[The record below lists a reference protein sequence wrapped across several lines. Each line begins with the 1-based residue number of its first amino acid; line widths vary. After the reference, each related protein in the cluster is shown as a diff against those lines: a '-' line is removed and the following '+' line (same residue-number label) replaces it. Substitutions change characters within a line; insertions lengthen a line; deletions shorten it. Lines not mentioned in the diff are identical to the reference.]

1 MFGSTSVH
9 ASLLRLGASFGINI
23 TKETEVISANVNNWY
38 GLDQLDGIGY
48 DDVLNISYTLYFMDN
63 SHQKQILCHRENMT
77 MIVGDDDRFS
87 DTFHSIL
94 MQMRQGEKSTFKVS
108 VEFISEN
115 VYVGPYPLNNN
126 SRQAPQ
132 GKDTFYDI
140 HVHHI
145 TKPKRVEPT
154 NYSERLQVALKYK
167 NDGNILFRASRI
179 SGAVKKYMHSI
190 EWADIDVPITPDEK
204 CNACKGTGLIT
215 TTQTMG
221 PMTLTTTNAKCTD
234 CQIRSEFS
242 DLLIERHTLISACN
256 NNLSLIYL
264 QCKRWDLAIHHAEKV
279 LEMDANNKKAIFRKN
294 QAMENKEHM
303 LNGFKNYKWEED
315 KVWCAFL
322 DTLEYP
328 AQFGEEGKKE
338 HLFKKKKKYYKEN
351 IDCDFDDDMAYE
363 TIYNVNKNSN
373 NDQQFEQKENERHI
387 EAQQLQNM
395 KTAKEKETTEAQ
407 DDHTTMQ
414 QAREC
419 IANKQQTI
427 DELQEQNQTLLNTI
441 RDLTTQLNTITQEK
455 ASLTQQNKEMVL
467 QNDALVAKYS
477 DVTRK
482 YNEYIEENK
491 QENDED
497 MDVLQDGPT
506 QQFYAFLE
514 NIRLTEYFDQF
525 KEASV
530 CDIRDVEFFDADTL
544 SDIKFRNKLHEKKLL
559 KEAENFKVKMNEFMQ
574 LLKENQISSQHKLLF
589 NKLGIVTVDILC
601 NQIKEK
607 KHLQQKCNITNVPQQ
622 DMIWRMIE
630 RQWNPNQYG
639 EDRKDNQVDHNPDQ
653 GDEGA
658 KAETAYI

>member
-1 MFGSTSVH
+1 MFGSQSIQ
-9 ASLLRLGASFGINI
+9 AGYLRLRATFGI
-23 TKETEVISANVNNWY
+23 TKETELISTNTNNWY
-38 GLDQLDGIGY
+38 GLDGVEY
-48 DDVLNISYTLYFMDN
+48 DDILNISYTLYFMDN

-77 MIVGDDDRFS
+77 MIVGDDDRFC
-87 DTFHSIL
+87 DTFHTIL
-94 MQMRQGEKSTFKVS
+94 MQMRQGEKSVYKVTADATADEH
-108 VEFISEN
+108 VLLT
-115 VYVGPYPLNNN
+115 VYVAPDELKQYPFNNN
-126 SRQAPQ
+126 SRQAPE
-132 GKDTFYDI
+132 GKDTFYQI
-140 HVHHI
+140 HVHQI

-154 NYSERLQVALKYK
+154 DYSQRLQVALKYK
-167 NDGNILFRASRI
+167 NDGNILFGASRI
-179 SGAVKKYMHSI
+179 SGAIVKYMHSI
-190 EWADIDVPITPDEK
+190 EWADIDLSTAPNLLTEK
-204 CNACKGTGLIT
+204 HK
-215 TTQTMG
+215 
-221 PMTLTTTNAKCTD
+221 
-234 CQIRSEFS
+234 
-242 DLLIERHTLISACN
+242 LISACN

-264 QCKRWDLAIHHAEKV
+264 RYKKWDSAIRHADKV
-279 LEMDANNKKAIFRKN
+279 LEIDANNKKAMMRKN
-294 QAMENKEHM
+294 KALANKENIV
-303 LNGFKNYKWEED
+303 NGFRNYKWKQD
-315 KVWCAFL
+315 KIWNTFL
-322 DTLEYP
+322 SVLEYP
-328 AQFGEEGKKE
+328 AQFDQEQTKQY
-338 HLFKKKKKYYKEN
+338 LFKKRKKYYKEN

-601 NQIKEK
+601 DQIQEKE
-607 KHLQQKCNITNVPQQ
+607 HLKQKCNITNVQRQ
-622 DMIWRMIE
+622 DLIWRMIE
-630 RQWNPNQYG
+630 RQWNPTENGDDSKQNQIYHSQ
-639 EDRKDNQVDHNPDQ
+639 DN
-653 GDEGA
+653 EGS